1 MFFFYQKYN
10 AVFRVM
16 TVLVSDV
23 QLIRIR
29 WYHPSLL
36 FSQSHKF
43 ENDWDFDFTLF
54 WCFHNHTSLKI
65 TEILI
70 SLILS
75 HRTINQKEHFLS
87 FVKAVWTNRNI
98 DATEHNAAFIHI
110 QVDWM
115 AVLWKEET
123 DTKQLSIGNAN
134 LASPIS

>member
-1 MFFFYQKYN
+1 
-10 AVFRVM
+10 M
-16 TVLVSDV
+16 T
-23 QLIRIR
+23 
-29 WYHPSLL
+29 
-36 FSQSHKF
+36 
-43 ENDWDFDFTLF
+43 EDFDLTLF

-75 HRTINQKEHFLS
+75 HSTINQKEHFLS

-98 DATEHNAAFIHI
+98 DATEHNAAFIYI

-115 AVLWKEET
+115 AVLWKDET